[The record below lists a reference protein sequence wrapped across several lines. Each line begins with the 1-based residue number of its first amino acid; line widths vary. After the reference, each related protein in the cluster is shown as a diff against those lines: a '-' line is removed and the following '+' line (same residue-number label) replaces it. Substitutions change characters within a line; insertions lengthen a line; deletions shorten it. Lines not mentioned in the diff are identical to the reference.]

1 MPNQGHKAQ
10 QMYDGLMQFLTD
22 NDLDIKNCR
31 GQSYDNASAMSGK
44 YNGLQAKVMQQNNLA
59 SWIPCAGHSLNLVGK
74 AAAECCQAATEF
86 FLFVENIY
94 VFFTAS
100 THRFQILTDFLSQ
113 SKLDPQSQSEL
124 DNESTSAIHVP
135 KRCNATRWAS
145 KADATKAL
153 VQGYKYI
160 GRALIKIANDQEQLA
175 VVRCKA
181 RGLHE
186 RMELLETGIYA
197 VFWNEI
203 LDRVNATSKV
213 LQSSS
218 LYLNTAVTAVKSLIG
233 FVESK
238 RECFSHYEQ
247 LGADLS
253 GVTEYERVRN
263 RKHNV
268 RLNPLDYSQAP
279 ESKLSAADKFRV
291 TNFLPVI
298 DQFVA
303 ELNKR
308 LSSYEVICSRFGF
321 LAKLDS
327 CSPDDIH
334 QAARKLVDI
343 YTDDLE
349 DSLASELVQF
359 SYFVKTLKDD
369 KSEDISFEQFMY
381 QLIIDK
387 QLKASFPNVEIVL
400 RMYLVLMVTNCSA
413 ERSFSKL
420 KIIKNRLRTT
430 MADERLSHLA
440 LMSIEHDILSE
451 IDFEDLIKEF
461 AARKTRKVHI

>member
-1 MPNQGHKAQ
+1 
-10 QMYDGLMQFLTD
+10 
-22 NDLDIKNCR
+22 
-31 GQSYDNASAMSGK
+31 
-44 YNGLQAKVMQQNNLA
+44 
-59 SWIPCAGHSLNLVGK
+59 
-74 AAAECCQAATEF
+74 
-86 FLFVENIY
+86 
-94 VFFTAS
+94 
-100 THRFQILTDFLSQ
+100 
-113 SKLDPQSQSEL
+113 
-124 DNESTSAIHVP
+124 
-135 KRCNATRWAS
+135 
-145 KADATKAL
+145 
-153 VQGYKYI
+153 
-160 GRALIKIANDQEQLA
+160 
-175 VVRCKA
+175 
-181 RGLHE
+181 
-186 RMELLETGIYA
+186 
-197 VFWNEI
+197 
-203 LDRVNATSKV
+203 
-213 LQSSS
+213 
-218 LYLNTAVTAVKSLIG
+218 
-233 FVESK
+233 
-238 RECFSHYEQ
+238 
-247 LGADLS
+247 
-253 GVTEYERVRN
+253 
-263 RKHNV
+263 
-268 RLNPLDYSQAP
+268 
-279 ESKLSAADKFRV
+279 
-291 TNFLPVI
+291 
-298 DQFVA
+298 
-303 ELNKR
+303 
-308 LSSYEVICSRFGF
+308 

-461 AARKTRKVHI
+461 AARKARKVHI

>member
-1 MPNQGHKAQ
+1 MMK
-10 QMYDGLMQFLTD
+10 
-22 NDLDIKNCR
+22 IK
-31 GQSYDNASAMSGK
+31 K
-44 YNGLQAKVMQQNNLA
+44 
-59 SWIPCAGHSLNLVGK
+59 
-74 AAAECCQAATEF
+74 
-86 FLFVENIY
+86 
-94 VFFTAS
+94 
-100 THRFQILTDFLSQ
+100 
-113 SKLDPQSQSEL
+113 
-124 DNESTSAIHVP
+124 
-135 KRCNATRWAS
+135 
-145 KADATKAL
+145 
-153 VQGYKYI
+153 
-160 GRALIKIANDQEQLA
+160 
-175 VVRCKA
+175 

-218 LYLNTAVTAVKSLIG
+218 SLDLNTAVTAVKSLIG

-253 GVTEYERVRN
+253 GVTEYESVRN

-268 RLNPLDYSQAP
+268 RLNPLDYSLAP

-308 LSSYEVICSRFGF
+308 LSSYEVICSRFCF

-420 KIIKNRLRTT
+420 KIIRNRLRTT

-440 LMSIEHDILSE
+440 LMSIEHDILRE

-461 AARKTRKVHI
+461 AARKARKVHI